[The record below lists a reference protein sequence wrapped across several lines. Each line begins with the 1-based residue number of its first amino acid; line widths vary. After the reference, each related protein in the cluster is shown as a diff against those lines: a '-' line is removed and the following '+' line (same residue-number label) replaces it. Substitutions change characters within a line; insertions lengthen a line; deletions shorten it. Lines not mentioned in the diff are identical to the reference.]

1 MPDSKTWARCIP
13 LAHRRVRDMNADAS
27 QLANMVVWGGFGLA
41 FVFGAVANKTNF
53 CTMGALSDIV
63 NMGHWGRMRMWLLA
77 IAVAMLGAT
86 ALAYS
91 GQVDL
96 AKATAQRPTL
106 TWLSL
111 LVGGLSFGVGMT
123 LAGGCANKNLVRAGA
138 GSLRS
143 LVVLVFLGLAAYMTL
158 KGLFGQWRA
167 GWLDPVAIRL
177 ADLGWKDQSL
187 ATALARLTGM
197 APPTALLATAASLVL
212 ALLIFVFK
220 ERRFRSNPTQVF
232 GAVVIGALVVG
243 GWYVSGH
250 LGFGEN
256 PETLEIGY
264 FGTNSRTVESMSFVG
279 PLAYSLEL
287 LLLWTDKSLHLS
299 FGIASAAGV
308 ALGSAAYALAS
319 GRFRW
324 EGFASL
330 TDLRN
335 QLVGAVLMGF
345 GGVTALGCTIGQGLS
360 GVSTLAIGS
369 FIALAAIIAGSVA
382 TLRYTLW
389 REEQTA

>member
-1 MPDSKTWARCIP
+1 M
-13 LAHRRVRDMNADAS
+13 DAS
-27 QLANMVVWGGFGLA
+27 ANQIASIVIGGGFALA
-41 FVFGAVANKTNF
+41 FLFGAVANKTNF

-77 IAVAMLGAT
+77 IAVAILGAT
-86 ALAYS
+86 ALAYT

-96 AKATAQRPTL
+96 SKAIQQRPSL
-106 TWLSL
+106 SWLSL
-111 LVGGLSFGVGMT
+111 LVGGLAFGAGMT
-123 LAGGCANKNLVRAGA
+123 LSGGCANKNLIRVGG

-143 LVVLVFLGLAAYMTL
+143 VVVLVFMGIASYMTL

-167 GWLDPVAIRL
+167 SWLDPVAVNL
-177 ADLGWKDQSL
+177 AGLGWKDQSL
-187 ATALARLTGM
+187 ATAVAQLTGLPV
-197 APPTALLATAASLVL
+197 AQALLATAAVVVL
-212 ALLIFVFK
+212 ALLVFVFK
-220 ERRFRSNPTQVF
+220 DQRFRANPTQIF

-256 PETLEIGY
+256 PETLEQGY
-264 FGTNSRTVESMSFVG
+264 FATNSRTLESMSFVG
-279 PLAYSLEL
+279 PVAYGLEL
-287 LLLWTDKSLHLS
+287 LMLWTDKSLHIT
-299 FGIASAAGV
+299 FGIASVLGV
-308 ALGSAAYALAS
+308 VLGSAAYAMS
-319 GRFRW
+319 TRSFRW

-369 FIALAAIIAGSVA
+369 FIALAGIIAGSVA
-382 TLRYTLW
+382 TLKYLLW
-389 REEQTA
+389 REERSA